1 MFSPL
6 KIYSFL
12 PLSFLFSPLMS
23 TMTQSLIENPI
34 FAGVLNAVEPKDE
47 WEKPT
52 PGEIEDDVDGEKE
65 ALGLPPNAGDD
76 REQEADIVK
85 DFWQLQ
91 STLQDV
97 PKGVSKNTHNE
108 YTRFDS
114 ELAHS

>member
-34 FAGVLNAVEPKDE
+34 FIGVLNAVEPKDE

-52 PGEIEDDVDGEKE
+52 PGEIEDDDDGEEKKKTKGQRRRGCLYE
-65 ALGLPPNAGDD
+65 YG
-76 REQEADIVK
+76 IVVCN
-85 DFWQLQ
+85 D
-91 STLQDV
+91 
-97 PKGVSKNTHNE
+97 G
-108 YTRFDS
+108 
-114 ELAHS
+114 